1 MSLATEPTP
10 SPPPRSQ
17 LIALIEQL
25 PSDRLSPALRLLED
39 LLQLPTETELLQKIQ
54 EEVDLD
60 RERLDD
66 LRDRCEWSTLT
77 LEEHQELTQYEE
89 QLEAQN
95 VKRVEA
101 MIQLAKLRNI
111 DLPTL
116 RQQLLQNQPNAA

>member
-25 PSDRLSPALRLLED
+25 PSDRLSPALKLLED

-54 EEVDLD
+54 QEVDLD
-60 RERLDD
+60 RDRLND
-66 LRDRCEWSTLT
+66 LRDRCEWSTLSP
-77 LEEHQELTQYEE
+77 EEHRELTQYEE

-116 RQQLLQNQPNAA
+116 RQQLLTNRPNAA